1 MTQPSPTTA
10 PAQAG
15 SVARRRAD
23 FPILSTE
30 MNGRPLVFLDSAA
43 SAQKPRQVIEAIT
56 RYYEEDHANVHRGV
70 YALSQRATEAFERAR
85 VTLARFINA
94 ADEHEVI
101 WVRGCTEGINLVAS
115 SYGRRLGAGDEIV
128 VSHMEHHS
136 NIVPWQILCERTGA
150 VLRVIPVTEAG
161 ELDLDAYRRLLTER
175 TAFVSVVHV
184 SNALGTVNP
193 VAEVCRLAH
202 AVGAHVLVDGAQA
215 APHQRVDV
223 QAIGCDF
230 YTFSGHKMCGPTG
243 QGVLWGRR
251 ELLDELPPYHG
262 GGEMIDRVS
271 FAGTTYNEV
280 PFKFEAGTPN
290 IAGAI
295 GLAAAADYLDAI
307 GIAAIDAY
315 ETELLAYATDAM
327 QTVDGLR
334 VVGRAAR
341 KHSVLSFVVEGTHP
355 YDVGTLLDKQGVA
368 VRTGHHCCQPL
379 MERYGLPGTIRA
391 SFAFYNNREDVDR
404 LVAATERAVAMIR

>member
-10 PAQAG
+10 PSPAEA
-15 SVARRRAD
+15 VARRRAD

-43 SAQKPRQVIEAIT
+43 SGQKPRQVIEAIT
-56 RYYEEDHANVHRGV
+56 HYYEEDHANVHRGV

-85 VTLARFINA
+85 VTLARYINA
-94 ADEHEVI
+94 ADEREVI

-115 SYGRRLGAGDEIV
+115 CYGQRLRAGDEIV

-136 NIVPWQILCERTGA
+136 NIVPWQMLCERTGA
-150 VLRVIPVTEAG
+150 VLRVIPVDDVG
-161 ELDLDAYRRLLTER
+161 ELDLAAFGELLSER

-193 VAEVCRLAH
+193 VEEICRLAH
-202 AVGAHVLVDGAQA
+202 EVGAHVLVDGAQA

-271 FAGTTYNEV
+271 FEGTTYNEV

-290 IAGAI
+290 IAGAV

-307 GIAAIDAY
+307 GIDALNAY

-327 QTVDGLR
+327 QAIDGLR
-334 VVGRAAR
+334 VVGRAAH
-341 KHSVLSFVVEGTHP
+341 KHSVLSFIVDGTHP

-379 MERYGLPGTIRA
+379 MERYGLPGTVRA

-404 LVAATERAVAMIR
+404 LVAATQRAVGMIR